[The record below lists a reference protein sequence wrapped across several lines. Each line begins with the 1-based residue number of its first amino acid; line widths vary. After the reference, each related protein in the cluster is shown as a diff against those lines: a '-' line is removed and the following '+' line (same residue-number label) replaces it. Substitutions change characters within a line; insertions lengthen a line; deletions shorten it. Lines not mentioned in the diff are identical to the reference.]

1 MFVHSSWLSV
11 ATIQAKPQLHGSR
24 PQSSGELLA
33 SSWHFIPL
41 NTVFIVPLSS
51 ELNIYDLLK
60 WRSVK
65 VKNKMKCH
73 SCIPMPEINSPQKN
87 TPMRSRLCYV
97 HFRGILK
104 HLVLQGGMNLVIYL
118 FWFTHRAI
126 NPGHILRLPKYLIL
140 AGLGACALWCSGS
153 MGASSCWI
161 LPHFWTSSLWSLLLS
176 LYSNFISLS
185 PFSPLF
191 LPVSPPHTHTL
202 IYTPVSIYQICLC
215 ICQNTWKG
223 LKL

>member
-1 MFVHSSWLSV
+1 MVLGLSL
-11 ATIQAKPQLHGSR
+11 AESCSR
-24 PQSSGELLA
+24 LA
-33 SSWHFIPL
+33 GTLFLWILSLSL
-41 NTVFIVPLSS
+41 PLSS

-185 PFSPLF
+185 PFFPPFSACL
-191 LPVSPPHTHTL
+191 LPPHTHTYIHTCL
-202 IYTPVSIYQICLC
+202 NLSNMSVYLSEYLKRAQTVSL
-215 ICQNTWKG
+215 G
-223 LKL
+223 S